1 MVYGER
7 RWSRQLILDGED
19 FDPKVPD
26 RIPSRLFD
34 IAVDST
40 GLDRQTLSKYAEVC
54 RKIPREERRERLSF
68 GHHRVLAP
76 LPSPQRLEW
85 MAMLTDSESVK
96 LPTVKRLS
104 LSLRIADSPRIVS
117 DDEVVSRGEHA
128 GHDNYVPHLTRL
140 VTVLR
145 KTLPGM
151 NQRQREALRKDSEQL
166 LAILRA
172 L

>member
-1 MVYGER
+1 
-7 RWSRQLILDGED
+7 
-19 FDPKVPD
+19 
-26 RIPSRLFD
+26 
-34 IAVDST
+34 
-40 GLDRQTLSKYAEVC
+40 
-54 RKIPREERRERLSF
+54 
-68 GHHRVLAP
+68 
-76 LPSPQRLEW
+76 
-85 MAMLTDSESVK
+85 MLTDSESVK

-166 LAILRA
+166 LAILRT